1 MNADV
6 QTSGL
11 SLIVLVIFFFFFFFL
26 IARVIPRSR
35 SRGKEKYN

>member
-11 SLIVLVIFFFFFFFL
+11 SLIVLVIFFFFFFL

>member
-11 SLIVLVIFFFFFFFL
+11 SLIVLVIFFFFFF
-26 IARVIPRSR
+26 SH
-35 SRGKEKYN
+35 SKSYTKEQIEGERKI

>member
-11 SLIVLVIFFFFFFFL
+11 ITIVLGFFFHSQNYSTEQ
-26 IARVIPRSR
+26 IEGGRK
-35 SRGKEKYN
+35 KEQREEI